1 MRLIAGID
9 EAGRGPVIGPLVI
22 AGVRVRED
30 LLGELLAL
38 GVRDSKRLS
47 PKKRERLAGEIPG
60 LVDLQ
65 HVEVIQ
71 AHQIDQRRRGE
82 SLNRIEATA
91 MAKILSA
98 LRPDMAQ
105 VGSVDVVCERFRSMI
120 LSEMDDAV
128 EIDSVHHA
136 EDRFPAVAAA
146 SIIAKVARD
155 RLVETLRREYGNFG
169 SGYPSD
175 PRTRSFIREWYG
187 REGSLP
193 PIVRKSWKTV
203 QSLVGIQMGL
213 PFSRRS
219 LE

>member
-187 REGSLP
+187 REVSLP
-193 PIVRKSWKTV
+193 PIVRKSWKTA